1 LDEEDKM
8 TKNKH
13 LVSKQSFVQRL
24 IGIIPAAGKGTHV
37 APLPGSKELF
47 PVGFGEIEME
57 GEKRHYPKVVS
68 QYLVDQMVIA
78 GAEQIYMVISEG
90 KWDILR
96 YYGSGKRFGAHIV
109 YLMVEEMIG
118 MPYTINTAFPLVKDA
133 TVLFGMPDT
142 IFRPGNAFSL
152 LLDQHKRHSADLT
165 LGLFATDQPWR
176 FGMVGYDDEYRL
188 ATCTDKPAQTH
199 LNFMWGNACW
209 GPAFSELLNN
219 GIQAALAGGPNKR
232 EIVLGDYF
240 QEAAEIGLN
249 VRVYP
254 FEQGEYVDIGS
265 PKDLVRAVRQFAQ
278 LKLDQNDEIIF

>member
-1 LDEEDKM
+1 M
-8 TKNKH
+8 TKTKH
-13 LVSKQSFVQRL
+13 LAGKRL
-24 IGIIPAAGKGTHV
+24 VGIIPAAGKGTRV

-57 GEKRHYPKVVS
+57 GKKRHYPKVVS
-68 QYLVDQMVIA
+68 QYLVDQMVTA
-78 GAEQIYMVISEG
+78 DAEQIYMVISDG

-96 YYGSGKRFGAHIV
+96 YYGSGKRFGAHLV
-109 YLMVEEMIG
+109 YLMVDEMIG

-142 IFRPGNAFSL
+142 IFRPDDALRL
-152 LLDQHKRHSADLT
+152 LLARHERHKADLT

-188 ATCTDKPAQTH
+188 TACIDKPARTH
-199 LNFMWGNACW
+199 FNFMWGNACW
-209 GPAFSELLNN
+209 GPAFSKLLND
-219 GIQAALAGGPNKR
+219 GIQAALSGELNKR

-240 QEAAEIGLN
+240 WKAVEAGLN

-254 FEQGEYVDIGS
+254 FDQGEFVDIGS
-265 PKDLVRAVRQFAQ
+265 PKDLVWAVRQFAQ
-278 LKLDQNDEIIF
+278 PELDRNDEIIF

>member
-1 LDEEDKM
+1 M
-8 TKNKH
+8 TKTKH
-13 LVSKQSFVQRL
+13 LAGKRL
-24 IGIIPAAGKGTHV
+24 VGIIPAAGKGTRV
-37 APLPGSKELF
+37 TPLPGSKELF

-57 GEKRHYPKVVS
+57 GKKRHYPKVVS
-68 QYLVDQMVIA
+68 QYLVDQMVTA

-109 YLMVEEMIG
+109 YLMVDDMIG

-142 IFRPGNAFSL
+142 IFRPDDALRL
-152 LLDQHKRHSADLT
+152 LLAQHERHKADLT

-188 ATCTDKPAQTH
+188 TACIDKPGRTH
-199 LNFMWGNACW
+199 FNFMWGNACW
-209 GPAFSELLNN
+209 GPAFSKLLND
-219 GIQAALAGGPNKR
+219 GIQAALSGESNKR

-240 QEAAEIGLN
+240 WKAVEAGLN

-254 FEQGEYVDIGS
+254 FDQGEYVDIGS
-265 PKDLVRAVRQFAQ
+265 PKDLMWAVRQFAQ
-278 LKLDQNDEIIF
+278 PELDRNDEIIF

>member
-1 LDEEDKM
+1 M
-8 TKNKH
+8 TKTKH
-13 LVSKQSFVQRL
+13 LAGKRL
-24 IGIIPAAGKGTHV
+24 VGIIPAAGKGTRV
-37 APLPGSKELF
+37 TPLPGSKELF

-57 GEKRHYPKVVS
+57 GKKRHYPKVVS
-68 QYLVDQMVIA
+68 QYLVDQMVTA

-96 YYGSGKRFGAHIV
+96 YYGSGKRFGAYIV
-109 YLMVEEMIG
+109 YLMVDDMIG

-142 IFRPGNAFSL
+142 IFRPDDALRL
-152 LLDQHKRHSADLT
+152 LLAQHERHMADLT

-188 ATCTDKPAQTH
+188 TACIDKPGRTH
-199 LNFMWGNACW
+199 FNFMWGNACW
-209 GPAFSELLNN
+209 GPAFSKLLND
-219 GIQAALAGGPNKR
+219 GIQAALSGESNKR

-240 QEAAEIGLN
+240 WKAVEAGLN

-254 FEQGEYVDIGS
+254 FDQGEYVDIGS
-265 PKDLVRAVRQFAQ
+265 PKDLMWAVRQFAQ
-278 LKLDQNDEIIF
+278 PELDRNDEIIF